1 MRPGRRELRAYLKV
15 PAFAQPYLVGG
26 APVGIEMPQALR
38 AAWAFGS
45 FSWPPIPFG
54 IPLGTPVGMP
64 LGIPVG
70 MPLGMPDGIEIP
82 AAERHFW
89 IAVMSTPP
97 GPWPG
102 APAVLVAVGVLLVD
116 DPED

>member
-1 MRPGRRELRAYLKV
+1 
-15 PAFAQPYLVGG
+15 LVVG
-26 APVGIEMPQALR
+26 APFGIEMPQALR

-54 IPLGTPVGMP
+54 IPLGIPVAIP
-64 LGIPVG
+64 LGR
-70 MPLGMPDGIEIP
+70 PLGRPDGIEIP

-102 APAVLVAVGVLLVD
+102 APAVLVAAGVLVVD
-116 DPED
+116 DPEEDEPQAARPTVASATAARPTAGRRI